1 MPPVSTIFKGY
12 LGSETL
18 YTSDQIGL
26 ALPKSSLT
34 NNNNNNVSTQPQQAD
49 DEGLI
54 MIIVDL
60 NGQPQCSA

>member
-34 NNNNNNVSTQPQQAD
+34 NNNNNVSTQPQQAD